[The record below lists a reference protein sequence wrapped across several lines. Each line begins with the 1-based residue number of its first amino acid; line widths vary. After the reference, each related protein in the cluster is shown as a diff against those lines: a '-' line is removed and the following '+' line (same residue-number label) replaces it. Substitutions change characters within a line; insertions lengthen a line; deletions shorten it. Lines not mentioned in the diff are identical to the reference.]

1 MRTFAL
7 LCASLLLLATAVL
20 AEPRAATQPAAPI
33 TLNFSGWRISPAG
46 AAHAQVGDMPLK
58 MVLSP
63 DGKTLA
69 AVSGG
74 FKTGLAL
81 IDVPTRRV
89 RQFINI
95 TRCWNG
101 VAFSHDGKH
110 IYVSGG
116 NSNDLY
122 VFDVNADG
130 TAKLA

>member
-1 MRTFAL
+1 MQPMRLTFVLTIAL
-7 LCASLLLLATAVL
+7 LARPLLIRADDQVTARD
-20 AEPRAATQPAAPI
+20 ERTGAATTQASPV

-81 IDVPTRRV
+81 IDVQTRRV

-95 TRCWNG
+95 ARCWNG
-101 VAFSHDGKH
+101 VA
-110 IYVSGG
+110 
-116 NSNDLY
+116 
-122 VFDVNADG
+122 
-130 TAKLA
+130 